1 MKSIKLK
8 ILFKSPLERG
18 KRGVLIFSFSLFTIH
33 CFPQFI
39 DANIL
44 FKPRFILEADY
55 TIPQQNNSLDG
66 YSTKASLLLPIKN
79 NFDLGVSV
87 KDLLK
92 STSIKDALKKV
103 QPSMSQTFL
112 RMDGGYSELYG
123 APYQTL
129 RTNHFKIGITGIN
142 IKFENM
148 KLKTLLYSVNA
159 GVYESFENYSTTGV
173 FASAMIG
180 RVKILNLNSL
190 FFYGLYAS
198 YFDNQ
203 FLGTPV
209 LAYHTRFAPKWS
221 YTLILPSQTKLTYNI
236 SKGVRQDIVFGL
248 DARNFG
254 EFYNNQR
261 TSFRYNQLFAST
273 QTRIRFSNNAH
284 LYVEGGYRF
293 LRSIREKDGYTT
305 TVENIYSN
313 GFYTKATLII
323 NFNKA
328 LLNSGV
334 FDLDI

>member
-1 MKSIKLK
+1 MKQILLK
-8 ILFKSPLERG
+8 IFLT
-18 KRGVLIFSFSLFTIH
+18 FSFSFLIIQ
-33 CFPQFI
+33 CFSQFI

-44 FKPRFILEADY
+44 FKPRFSLEADY

-66 YSTKASLLLPIKN
+66 YSTKTSLLLPIKN
-79 NFDLGVSV
+79 NFDLGVSI
-87 KDLLK
+87 KDILK
-92 STSIKDALKKV
+92 STSIKDVLKKV

-112 RMDGGYSELYG
+112 RVDGGYSELYG

-129 RTNHFKIGITGIN
+129 RTNHVKLGLTGIN
-142 IKFENM
+142 VKFKNM
-148 KLKTLLYSVNA
+148 KLKTLLYSVNI
-159 GVYESFENYSTTGV
+159 GVYESFENYTTPGI
-173 FASAMIG
+173 FANAMVG
-180 RVKILNLNSL
+180 SVKILNLNSL
-190 FFYGLYAS
+190 FFYGLYTS
-198 YFDNQ
+198 YYDNQ
-203 FLGTPV
+203 FLGAPI

-254 EFYNNQR
+254 EFHNNQR
-261 TSFRYNQLFAST
+261 ISFRHNQLFVST
-273 QTRIRFSNNAH
+273 QTRAKLSKNFH

-293 LRSIREKDGYTT
+293 NRSIREKDGYTT
-305 TVENIYSN
+305 TAENVYSN
-313 GFYTKATLII
+313 GFYTKATLIF

>member
-1 MKSIKLK
+1 MKSTLLK
-8 ILFKSPLERG
+8 ILLTFNLQLLTISC
-18 KRGVLIFSFSLFTIH
+18 FS
-33 CFPQFI
+33 QFL

-44 FKPRFILEADY
+44 FKPRFSLEADY

-103 QPSMSQTFL
+103 QPSMSQTFF
-112 RMDGGYSELYG
+112 RVDGGYSELYTST
-123 APYQTL
+123 QIF
-129 RTNHFKIGITGIN
+129 RINHVKAGITGI
-142 IKFENM
+142 KLKYENL
-148 KLKTLLYSVNA
+148 KIKTLLYSLNI
-159 GVYESFENYSTTGV
+159 GVYDQFQAYDFKGIYAN
-173 FASAMIG
+173 AMIG
-180 RVKILNLNSL
+180 RVKIINLNSL

-198 YFDNQ
+198 YYDNQ

-209 LAYHTRFAPKWS
+209 LAYHTQFAPKWS

-236 SKGVRQDIVFGL
+236 TKGVRQDIVFGL
-248 DARNFG
+248 QAQQFG
-254 EFYNNQR
+254 DYDFQNYQR
-261 TSFRYNQLFAST
+261 LSYRYNQLFAST
-273 QTRIRFSNNAH
+273 QTRAKLSKNFH
-284 LYVEGGYRF
+284 LYVEGGFRF
-293 LRSIREKDGYTT
+293 NRTIREKEGYTT
-305 TVENIYSN
+305 TSESIYSN